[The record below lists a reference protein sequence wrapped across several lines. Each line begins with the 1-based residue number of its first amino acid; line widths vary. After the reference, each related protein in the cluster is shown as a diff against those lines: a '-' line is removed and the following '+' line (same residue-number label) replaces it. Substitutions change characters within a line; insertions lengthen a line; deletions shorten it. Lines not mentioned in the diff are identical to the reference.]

1 MVDNREVNAI
11 YDSALLTN
19 PFVDEIRNLID
30 TRFILRRMIYTDFKI
45 RYRRSFLGVLW
56 SLLNPFLN
64 MLVFIIVFS
73 NLFRS
78 QISHYPLYL
87 LTGNMVFSFFSA
99 STSGAMRQ
107 VISNSSMIR
116 RVFLPKTIYVLAL
129 IGNNAINL
137 FMTVIIIIPMLYFEK
152 IEVTSAIF
160 FVFPAFLLVTGFIIG
175 VSLILATVTAFLN
188 DFSQLWSIILIFWT
202 YLTPIFYPESIIP
215 ESYVHIYRM
224 NPMYVFVRLFRDS
237 VVYGNISSPDLW
249 LRGFVFS
256 FTTLVFG
263 WWIFTKN
270 SNNFAYMA

>member
-1 MVDNREVNAI
+1 MVDNREAKVV

-64 MLVFIIVFS
+64 MLVFVIVFS

-137 FMTVIIIIPMLYFEK
+137 FLTVIIIIPMLYFEK
-152 IEVTSAIF
+152 IEVTSAILF
-160 FVFPAFLLVTGFIIG
+160 IFPAFLLVTGFIIG

-215 ESYVHIYRM
+215 ESYIHIYRM

-237 VVYGNISSPDLW
+237 VVYGSISSPDLW
-249 LRGFVFS
+249 LKGFVFS
-256 FTTLVFG
+256 FVTLVFG
-263 WWIFTKN
+263 WWIFTRN

>member
-1 MVDNREVNAI
+1 MVDNREAKVV

-64 MLVFIIVFS
+64 MLVFVIVFS

-137 FMTVIIIIPMLYFEK
+137 FLTVIIIIPMLYFEK
-152 IEVTSAIF
+152 IEVTSAILF
-160 FVFPAFLLVTGFIIG
+160 IFPAFLLVTGFIIG

-215 ESYVHIYRM
+215 ESYIHLYRM

-237 VVYGNISSPDLW
+237 VVYGSISSPDLW
-249 LRGFVFS
+249 LKGFVFS
-256 FTTLVFG
+256 FVTLVFG
-263 WWIFTKN
+263 WWIFTRN